1 MTKVSKDF
9 IKFRQHIRTLN
20 LSINEQYLLELFFE
34 FHNHTYGYCYLQM
47 KDILVAF
54 NTTSKNRVS
63 TTIKNLEEK
72 NLIIVDREHKNNRY
86 FIADINS
93 FITVKDETKKKVNVD
108 SNGNTPAD
116 GQQTIEDFIGGE
128 DKRIILV
135 KNTVNSGEATQALI
149 TLALE
154 NDVEIVKEACEDVK
168 AQTNNI
174 NSKFLINAINYVK
187 GRKKKSSNL
196 ISEINHLKFNNFEPR
211 QYDYDKLEAML
222 NGWEDYS
229 EEDIH
234 EVLSKI
240 RSGYYTSNN
249 SKRLNGVEIETN
261 VAV

>member
-1 MTKVSKDF
+1 MA
-9 IKFRQHIRTLN
+9 
-20 LSINEQYLLELFFE
+20 
-34 FHNHTYGYCYLQM
+34 G
-47 KDILVAF
+47 
-54 NTTSKNRVS
+54 
-63 TTIKNLEEK
+63 
-72 NLIIVDREHKNNRY
+72 
-86 FIADINS
+86 
-93 FITVKDETKKKVNVD
+93 
-108 SNGNTPAD
+108 
-116 GQQTIEDFIGGE
+116 
-128 DKRIILV
+128 RIIS
-135 KNTVNSGEATQALI
+135 KPMKTTKLI
-149 TLALE
+149 NIIDQQPLA
-154 NDVEIVKEACEDVK
+154 K
-168 AQTNNI
+168 TNNI